1 MANQNQVNITG
12 RLGQDAEFKSFNNG
26 GGVCN
31 FSVAVSETWLD
42 KNSGDRQEKTEWI
55 PVAMFSKGAEKLTQ
69 YLTKGTQVRVTGKFK
84 TRVWENN
91 GVKQQRTEVVVDSF
105 GTEVELL
112 GSLNKSNQQD
122 QNRGQQQS
130 QYNNGSQNNNQN
142 DQYNNSQNNNQ
153 QNANYSRNNQAP
165 TPQGNQQQFTNNA
178 TKGHTN
184 AAGGSGPVDDDIPF
198 APCYSGE

>member
-42 KNSGDRQEKTEWI
+42 KNSGERQEKTEWI

-84 TRVWENN
+84 TRGWENE
-91 GVKQQRTEVVVDSF
+91 GIKHQRTEVVVDGF

-112 GSLNKSNQQD
+112 GSPNK
-122 QNRGQQQS
+122 
-130 QYNNGSQNNNQN
+130 
-142 DQYNNSQNNNQ
+142 NNSQQGSNYSNNQ
-153 QNANYSRNNQAP
+153 PAQGYQNNQ
-165 TPQGNQQQFTNNA
+165 PQNQQQGFQNNMTNQGQPPQQNQQGNSAPNNA
-178 TKGHTN
+178 PANSPVTN
-184 AAGGSGPVDDDIPF
+184 GGGPLDDDIPF
-198 APCYSGE
+198 NMHFDGQF

>member
-42 KNSGDRQEKTEWI
+42 KNSGERQEKTEWI

-84 TRVWENN
+84 TRGWESN

-112 GSLNKSNQQD
+112 GSPNKNS
-122 QNRGQQQS
+122 QQQGGYS
-130 QYNNGSQNNNQN
+130 QPAQQGYQN
-142 DQYNNSQNNNQ
+142 DQQQNNQSQNQQQGFNNQMTNQGQSPQQNQ
-153 QNANYSRNNQAP
+153 QNNSAP
-165 TPQGNQQQFTNNA
+165 NNA
-178 TKGHTN
+178 PANNSATN
-184 AAGGSGPVDDDIPF
+184 GGGPVDDDIPF
-198 APCYSGE
+198 ASHFDGQF

>member
-31 FSVAVSETWLD
+31 FSVAVSDTWLD
-42 KNSGDRQEKTEWI
+42 KNSGERQEKTEWI

-84 TRVWENN
+84 TRGWESE
-91 GVKQQRTEVVVDSF
+91 GVKHQRTEVVVDGF

-112 GSLNKSNQQD
+112 GSPNK
-122 QNRGQQQS
+122 
-130 QYNNGSQNNNQN
+130 
-142 DQYNNSQNNNQ
+142 NNNQ
-153 QNANYSRNNQAP
+153 QGNYNQPA
-165 TPQGNQQQFTNNA
+165 QGYSNNQQQGFNNQMSSQGQLPQQNQQGNSAPNNA
-178 TKGHTN
+178 PAN
-184 AAGGSGPVDDDIPF
+184 NSAQNGGGPVDDDIPF
-198 APCYSGE
+198 NSHYDGQF

>member
-31 FSVAVSETWLD
+31 FSVAVSDTWLD
-42 KNSGDRQEKTEWI
+42 KNSGERQEKTEWI

-84 TRVWENN
+84 TRGWESE
-91 GVKQQRTEVVVDSF
+91 GVKHQRTEVVVDGF

-112 GSLNKSNQQD
+112 GSPNK
-122 QNRGQQQS
+122 
-130 QYNNGSQNNNQN
+130 
-142 DQYNNSQNNNQ
+142 NNQ
-153 QNANYSRNNQAP
+153 QQGSYNQPAQGYQNNQSQNQQQGFNNQMSNQGQP
-165 TPQGNQQQFTNNA
+165 PQKNQQGGNQQNNSAPKNIPANNSATN
-178 TKGHTN
+178 
-184 AAGGSGPVDDDIPF
+184 GGGPVDEDIPF
-198 APCYSGE
+198 NMHYDGQF

>member
-12 RLGQDAEFKSFNNG
+12 RLGQDAEFKAFNNG

-42 KNSGDRQEKTEWI
+42 KNSGERQEKTEWI

-84 TRVWENN
+84 TRGWEVD
-91 GVKQQRTEVVVDSF
+91 GVKHQRTEVVVDGF

-112 GSLNKSNQQD
+112 GSP
-122 QNRGQQQS
+122 NRSGQQAPAQ
-130 QYNNGSQNNNQN
+130 QQGVNQGSAPQQQAKGDFNRAPQGGFV
-142 DQYNNSQNNNQ
+142 NNS
-153 QNANYSRNNQAP
+153 
-165 TPQGNQQQFTNNA
+165 
-178 TKGHTN
+178 
-184 AAGGSGPVDDDIPF
+184 PVDDRIPF
-198 APCYSGE
+198 

>member
-42 KNSGDRQEKTEWI
+42 KNSGERQEKTEWI
-55 PVAMFSKGAEKLTQ
+55 PVAMFSKGAEKLAQ

-84 TRVWENN
+84 TRGWESE
-91 GVKQQRTEVVVDSF
+91 GVKHQRTEVVVDSF

-112 GSLNKSNQQD
+112 GSPNKNNQQQGNYNQPAQGY
-122 QNRGQQQS
+122 QNNQ
-130 QYNNGSQNNNQN
+130 SQNNQ
-142 DQYNNSQNNNQ
+142 SQNQQQGFNNQ
-153 QNANYSRNNQAP
+153 MSNQGQPPQQNQ
-165 TPQGNQQQFTNNA
+165 QGGNQQKHPHPNTQNSQAQSKQTA
-178 TKGHTN
+178 MPD
-184 AAGGSGPVDDDIPF
+184 GPVDNEIPF
-198 APCYSGE
+198 